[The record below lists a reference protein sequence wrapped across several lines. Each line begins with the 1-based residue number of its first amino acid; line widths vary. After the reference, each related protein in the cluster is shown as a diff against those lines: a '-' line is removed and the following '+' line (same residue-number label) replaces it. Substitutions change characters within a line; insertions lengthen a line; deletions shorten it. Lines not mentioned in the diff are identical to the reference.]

1 MFNFYL
7 TEDRLKEQV
16 KWLQQLVDKH
26 EATIEHLRERLD
38 ACEITKAD
46 ELVLDTNRDPDPYG
60 YHNMST
66 RDRIEAMVVRGRV
79 H

>member
-7 TEDRLKEQV
+7 TEDRLSDQV
-16 KWLQQLVDKH
+16 KYLQQLVDKH
-26 EATIEHLRERLD
+26 EATIEYLRERL
-38 ACEITKAD
+38 AECEITSANQ
-46 ELVLDTNRDPDPYG
+46 LVLDTSRDPDPYG

-66 RDRIEAMVVRGRV
+66 RDRIQAMVVRGRV